1 MSLYTQLK
9 EAYIQAMKDKNIP
22 KKLILGVILGEIQNE
37 SLRGISVGD
46 SEVEGILRKMEKSLL
61 TINTEDSLAEL
72 EIIKPYLPQLMN
84 EEKIRTVLEGFINK
98 GMPKDMGVLMKNFNM
113 LYKGKADN
121 KIVSQL
127 IKELL

>member
-1 MSLYTQLK
+1 MIKQQLA

-84 EEKIRTVLEGFINK
+84 EGKIRMVLEGFISE

>member
-1 MSLYTQLK
+1 
-9 EAYIQAMKDKNIP
+9 
-22 KKLILGVILGEIQNE
+22 
-37 SLRGISVGD
+37 
-46 SEVEGILRKMEKSLL
+46 MEKSLL

-84 EEKIRTVLEGFINK
+84 EEKIRTVLEGFISE

>member
-1 MSLYTQLK
+1 MIKQQLA

-84 EEKIRTVLEGFINK
+84 EEKIRTVLEGFISE

>member
-1 MSLYTQLK
+1 MIKQQLA

-84 EEKIRTVLEGFINK
+84 EGKIRMVLEGFISE

-121 KIVSQL
+121 KLVSEVIKSL
-127 IKELL
+127 I